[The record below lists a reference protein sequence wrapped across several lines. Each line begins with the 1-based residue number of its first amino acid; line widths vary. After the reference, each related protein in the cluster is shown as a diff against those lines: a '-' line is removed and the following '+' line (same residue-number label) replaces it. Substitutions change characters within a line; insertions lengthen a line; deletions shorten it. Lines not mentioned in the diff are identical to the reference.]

1 MDDAK
6 GLLQKRKGLFF
17 VLEGTDGAGTTTQC
31 RLLCDAL
38 TDRGHQVICTR
49 EPGGTPIG
57 ERIRDLVLDNRY
69 KEMSNNTELLLYSAA
84 RAQHVNQK
92 IIPALEAGDIV
103 ICDRFTAS
111 TVAYQSYGRGIDL
124 GIVEGANSISAGECR
139 PDHTIYLSVSLE
151 ESLRR
156 RVERQEAT
164 DRIECEGSDF
174 QNRVINGFNQIGLQD
189 SGLKSIID
197 ASQNKEAVAR
207 CIIDDILKYWPD
219 LWTNS

>member
-6 GLLQKRKGLFF
+6 SLLQKRKGLFF
-17 VLEGTDGAGTTTQC
+17 VLEGTDGSGTTTQC
-31 RLLCDAL
+31 RLLSDAL

-69 KEMSNNTELLLYSAA
+69 KEMSYITELLLYSAA

-92 IIPALEAGDIV
+92 ILPALEAGNIV

-111 TVAYQSYGRGIDL
+111 TVAYQSHGRGIDL
-124 GIVEGANSISAGECR
+124 DIVEDANRISAGECR
-139 PDHTIYLSVSLE
+139 PDHTIYLSVSLDE
-151 ESLRR
+151 ALRR
-156 RVERQEAT
+156 RAERREAI
-164 DRIECEGSDF
+164 DRIECEGTDF

-189 SGLKSIID
+189 SGSKSIID
-197 ASQNKEAVAR
+197 ASQNKVAVAQ
-207 CIIDDILKYWPD
+207 CIIDDVSKCWPN
-219 LWTNS
+219 L